1 MRFKKEINLII
12 NNEFNRKLIFIKYIF
27 TFLIFKLLI

>member
-1 MRFKKEINLII
+1 MKFKKKVNLII

-27 TFLIFKLLI
+27 TFLIFRLLI